1 MLSPDYILHISEGA
15 EQIAEQLHIDI
26 INRIVERMM
35 IRIGR
40 GDDYLLTAVDKWQI
54 EVLQDAGYLLE
65 DIQREIAKRTRQQ
78 EPEIR
83 DAMIDA
89 GVRAIEYDNAIY
101 EAAGLSPLPLMQSPY
116 LMRIMERNYRATL
129 GEWKNFTQTGGRFP
143 NLADAAQ
150 NAFKDACDKAY
161 HLTVSGAVSYTHA
174 VREAVNDIVKDG
186 VKVKYPSGREDTI
199 ETATLRAVRTG
210 ISQAT
215 AQITI
220 ARMKEMGVSLA
231 LTSSHLGARPTHE
244 VWQGQIFSIDWKKM
258 NEVYPLP
265 EIPTPP
271 PDVKM
276 MAKYPDFVDSTR
288 IGKVDGLSGA
298 NCRHSFS
305 VYFEGMSNPFEH
317 YDSEENKKQYEIQ
330 QKQRYI
336 ERTIRKTKRE
346 VMGMKTAVDN
356 AQDEKLKFE
365 LDLKYQDAAAY
376 LQKWN
381 KKYNDF
387 CAENNLKRLSDRL
400 EVARFDRA
408 QAAAARGA
416 ARRYENAR
424 K

>member
-1 MLSPDYILHISEGA
+1 
-15 EQIAEQLHIDI
+15 
-26 INRIVERMM
+26 M

-40 GDDYLLTAVDKWQI
+40 GDSYLLTAQDKWQL
-54 EVLQDAGYLLE
+54 EVLQDAGFLLD
-65 DIQREIAKRTRQQ
+65 DIQQEIAKRTKQQ
-78 EPEIR
+78 ESEIR

-89 GVRAIEYDNAIY
+89 GVRAIDYDNAIY

-129 GEWKNFTQTGGRFP
+129 GEWRNYTRTT
-143 NLADAAQ
+143 ATAAQ
-150 NAFKDACDKAY
+150 QLFIQTVDKAY
-161 HLTVSGAVSYTHA
+161 HMTASGAISYTQA
-174 VREAVNDIVKDG
+174 VREAVNEVVKDG
-186 VKVKYPSGREDTI
+186 VYVKYPTGHKDTI

-220 ARMKEMGVSLA
+220 ARMKEMGVGLA

-244 VWQGQIFSIDWKKM
+244 VWQGQIFSIDWQKM

-271 PDVKM
+271 PDTAM
-276 MAKYPDFVDSTR
+276 MAKYPEFVESTR
-288 IGKVDGLSGA
+288 IGEVDGLSGA

-305 VYFEGMSNPFEH
+305 VYFEGMNNPFEH
-317 YDSEENKKQYEIQ
+317 YDSEENKKKYEIQ

-336 ERTIRKTKRE
+336 ERTIRKIKRE
-346 VMGMKTAVDN
+346 VMGFKTAYET
-356 AQDEKLKFE
+356 APDEKVRADQK
-365 LDLKYQDAAAY
+365 LKYEDAAAY

-387 CAENNLKRLSDRL
+387 CKENKLKPLRDRL
-400 EVARFDRA
+400 EIAKWDRE

-416 ARRYENAR
+416 AARYNNR
-424 K
+424 KGE